1 MTAST
6 LAFSVTSSVKA
17 LTAVTSAGLKFSDTV
32 RAGVTAHGLDAFA
45 CALLDTIRG
54 AALMGEKAMRK
65 AGTDAGSLFSKY
77 TLAVRVLKSMAP
89 EGWELKI
96 SAKEGAA
103 TTTEQVEKKA
113 STEKASTEKA
123 SAETGESREQDGQTG
138 AAIMA
143 SRSESLSRLLAE
155 AGDAAILE
163 AFSLMLAAGH
173 KSAVARTIAAAIA
186 FGNANKSIGD
196 DIKHAVPEMAELLK
210 LAA

>member
-1 MTAST
+1 MTAIT
-6 LAFSVTSSVKA
+6 LALSVTSSVKA
-17 LTAVTSAGLKFSDTV
+17 LTVANNAGLKFSESV
-32 RAGVTAHGLDAFA
+32 RAGVTAHGLGEFA
-45 CALLDTIRG
+45 CALLDNIRG

-77 TLAVRVLKSMAP
+77 TLAVRVLKSMAA

-113 STEKASTEKA
+113 NTKGKGDNGDN
-123 SAETGESREQDGQTG
+123 GESREQDSQAG

>member
-1 MTAST
+1 MTATT
-6 LAFSVTSSVKA
+6 LALSVTSSVKA
-17 LTAVTSAGLKFSDTV
+17 LTVATSAGLKFSDTV
-32 RAGVTAHGLDAFA
+32 RAGVTAHGLNEFA

-77 TLAVRVLKSMAP
+77 TLAVRVLKSMAA

-113 STEKASTEKA
+113 STKGEASTEA
-123 SAETGESREQDGQTG
+123 SAETGEAREQDGKAG

-143 SRSESLSRLLAE
+143 SRSESLAKLLAE
-155 AGDAAILE
+155 AGDAAIIE
-163 AFSLMLAAGH
+163 AFALMMAAGN
-173 KSAVARTIAAAIA
+173 KSAVARTIAAGIA
-186 FGNANKSIGD
+186 FGNANKAIGD
-196 DIKHAVPEMAELLK
+196 DIKHALPDMAELIK